1 MKQYIISEDK
11 LKELLKK
18 SSIFNVIKANNII
31 YSDILKDALDE
42 FGYNTIEEFVDKEL
56 LPEYK
61 EI

>member
-11 LKELLKK
+11 LKELLRK
-18 SSIFNVIKANNII
+18 SSIFNVIKANNIV

-56 LPEYK
+56 LSEYK

>member
-11 LKELLKK
+11 LKELLKN
-18 SSIFNVIKANNII
+18 SSIFNIIKANNIV

-56 LPEYK
+56 LLEYK

>member
-11 LKELLKK
+11 LKEFLKK
-18 SSIFNVIKANNII
+18 SSIFNVMEANDIV

>member
-18 SSIFNVIKANNII
+18 SSISNAMEANDIV

>member
-18 SSIFNVIKANNII
+18 SSIFNVIEANDII

>member
-18 SSIFNVIKANNII
+18 SSIFNVMKANNII

-42 FGYNTIEEFVDKEL
+42 FGYNTIKEFVDKEL
-56 LPEYK
+56 LPQYK